1 MTGRFEPLVTQ
12 VWETVVTPCDCC
24 GQVVA
29 RRLWVVEVE
38 GEERRF
44 CGPECEELYR
54 GYVLPKLRGSA
65 PAPGADAR

>member
-1 MTGRFEPLVTQ
+1 MAASAVSGAWVELSPQ

-29 RRLWVVEVE
+29 KKLWVVEVG

-44 CGPECEELYR
+44 CGPGCEALYR
-54 GYVLPKLRGSA
+54 DYVLGRRGA
-65 PAPGADAR
+65 